1 MAGNERL
8 SYEIAAIYSGSPEI
22 KKAFD
27 DFARLNAQGQRVVN
41 QLERMGNQVK
51 KTGEEIRNS
60 RQGAAQL
67 GMQFNQLGTQVASG
81 TSVFTALAQQIG
93 DVGYALSFMDGRLG
107 AVGRFLAGP
116 WGAAIGIAAVALGPL
131 INNLFAVSEETKN
144 AEDAAKDLDAA
155 VEARKGSEESLRLAL
170 AKTAKEY
177 LNIRLE
183 MQRNALIAVRTAGVE
198 LQARLSVL
206 RGLQAEQAILDA
218 QVRQAGSSRGMVEMA
233 SGQAIQRYQI
243 AQQTADAISAVTAQV
258 ANLEK
263 LTAKL
268 NASTINV
275 VGAGE
280 RVSREAERGARAS
293 TQAGRATESRIES
306 EQNAYDRLAERLRSI
321 VTLRTAES
329 EAIGR
334 AKNELAEF
342 DQLVQDIA
350 KMTVG
355 GELVGA
361 RLIGQMEPQIQAV
374 RKQLVEATLGM
385 QEYMTAIPPMSAAA
399 EEAFKRQKDAIDSV
413 GMSVANAFKGML
425 TAGASW
431 KDGMKGIIQTVID
444 ELWRLFVVQQIV
456 GMVSS
461 AIGGMFGGGGLSKK
475 DPLAKAF
482 DAALPG
488 RAIGGSVTSNTPYL
502 VGEKGPEIFVPGG
515 NGTII
520 PNKNMGGASGAPT
533 INVTVDARGS
543 ADPAAVRAQVQQG
556 ILEAAPAIVAA
567 AQQRT
572 VAGLRRPKLG
582 GVMQ

>member
-93 DVGYALSFMDGRLG
+93 DVGYAMSFMQGTAG
-107 AVGRFLAGP
+107 KVGSFLAGP
-116 WGAAIGIAAVALGPL
+116 WGAAIGIAAVALGPF
-131 INNLFAVSEETKN
+131 INKLFEVR
-144 AEDAAKDLDAA
+144 DAAQDMGDTAEQA
-155 VEARKGSEESLRLAL
+155 VNKLYASLRQASLVTDAL
-170 AKTAKEY
+170 DKVAKQRIKAMGDEAAALRD
-177 LNIRLE
+177 LNE
-183 MQRNALIAVRTAGVE
+183 ANAMA
-198 LQARLSVL
+198 ARLSKTP
-206 RGLQAEQAILDA
+206 GAYAGYSQYNMSDA
-218 QVRQAGSSRGMVEMA
+218 QNRLRDAQARIRA
-233 SGQAIQRYQI
+233 
-243 AQQTADAISAVTAQV
+243 ADAELDRIRLAGVIQDRQEANARRLGMTGGSATGGSAIGGGGSGVTASV
-258 ANLEK
+258 RN
-263 LTAKL
+263 
-268 NASTINV
+268 
-275 VGAGE
+275 
-280 RVSREAERGARAS
+280 
-293 TQAGRATESRIES
+293 IES
-306 EQNAYDRLAERLRSI
+306 EQNAYERLAERLRSI
-321 VTLRTAES
+321 VTLRTADT

-342 DQLVQDIA
+342 DKLIQDITGT
-350 KMTVG
+350 TVG
-355 GELVGA
+355 GEKVGEK
-361 RLIGQMEPQIQAV
+361 LIGDLKPQIDAV
-374 RKQLVEATLGM
+374 RQQLVEATLGM

-572 VAGLRRPKLG
+572 VTGLRRPKLG

>member
-81 TSVFTALAQQIG
+81 TSVFTAFAQQIG

-144 AEDAAKDLDAA
+144 AEDAARDLDAA
-155 VEARKGSEESLRLAL
+155 VEARRNSEDALRLAL
-170 AKTAKEY
+170 AKTAQEY
-177 LNIRLE
+177 LNIRLQ
-183 MQRNALIAVRTAGVE
+183 MNSNAVAAMR
-198 LQARLSVL
+198 
-206 RGLQAEQAILDA
+206 
-218 QVRQAGSSRGMVEMA
+218 
-233 SGQAIQRYQI
+233 
-243 AQQTADAISAVTAQV
+243 TAQV
-258 ANLEK
+258 ELESRRAILK
-263 LTAKL
+263 TLRDEMDIRSFQYDRGEDPLAIGGAAAAQTTMML
-268 NASTINV
+268 GTINKIDRAEKNLKAQTAALERLIANVNAGTVNV
-275 VGAGE
+275 VSAQA
-280 RVSREAERGARAS
+280 RVSRETERLSRS
-293 TQAGRATESRIES
+293 TERSTRNTESNLES